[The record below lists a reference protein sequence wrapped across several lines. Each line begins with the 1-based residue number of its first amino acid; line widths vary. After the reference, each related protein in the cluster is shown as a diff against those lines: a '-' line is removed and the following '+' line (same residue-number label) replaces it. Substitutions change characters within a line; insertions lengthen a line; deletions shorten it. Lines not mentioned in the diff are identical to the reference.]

1 MMDMKRI
8 YNILLI
14 MILSLFLL
22 PLGGCFDSDINR
34 SMYEADGEEMQRENH
49 IVGATL
55 KGMQGLV
62 IPTREHLY
70 QFMDAMAG
78 GAYGGYLEGIVDTW
92 VMKFSTFNPEQGWLK
107 SPFAD
112 PIKDMYP
119 QYRDMLNKT
128 DDPVA
133 LAFGKILRV
142 CIMHRVTDIY
152 GPIPYSKMMD
162 NDNSGEDLAVPYDSQ
177 EQVYTQMLKELE
189 EADKVLEENKDLS
202 SEAFRKL
209 EDLYYGNISKW
220 RKFVHSMQLRIA
232 MRMSYVNPTEAQ
244 RIAQEAVEAGVIES
258 NEDNAM
264 LHVAENR
271 SELLFNNWNDYRI
284 SADLVSIMK
293 GYEDPRLD
301 KMFVKGVQTVDQDGE
316 KVDVYDY
323 YGVRIGIFTQKKDDM
338 INLYSKQVISSTD
351 PYLWMNAAEVT
362 FLRAEGALRGWDM
375 GGDAQALYEKA
386 IALSFEERGG
396 TTGADRYVKDTE
408 KKPID
413 YVNPMDGADI
423 KYSHSAVS
431 TITIAWEPGAENFE
445 RNLERIITQK
455 WIAIFPLGLEAW
467 AEHRR
472 TGYPKLL
479 PAVENKD
486 PNNSVNV
493 TIGPRRLPFPAD
505 EYTGN
510 PKYIDQAVEMLNGPD
525 AAGTK
530 LWWDKKD
537 HSIENSQS
545 SN

>member
-128 DDPVA
+128 DDSVA

-220 RKFVHSMQLRIA
+220 RKFVQLDLCISDSPYIHRQGKADDGDRSLHSH
-232 MRMSYVNPTEAQ
+232 YCW
-244 RIAQEAVEAGVIES
+244 G
-258 NEDNAM
+258 
-264 LHVAENR
+264 
-271 SELLFNNWNDYRI
+271 
-284 SADLVSIMK
+284 
-293 GYEDPRLD
+293 
-301 KMFVKGVQTVDQDGE
+301 
-316 KVDVYDY
+316 
-323 YGVRIGIFTQKKDDM
+323 
-338 INLYSKQVISSTD
+338 LYSPRQATTSGS
-351 PYLWMNAAEVT
+351 PYDDVPPMLPVPAGI
-362 FLRAEGALRGWDM
+362 L
-375 GGDAQALYEKA
+375 QS
-386 IALSFEERGG
+386 IFE
-396 TTGADRYVKDTE
+396 
-408 KKPID
+408 
-413 YVNPMDGADI
+413 
-423 KYSHSAVS
+423 
-431 TITIAWEPGAENFE
+431 
-445 RNLERIITQK
+445 
-455 WIAIFPLGLEAW
+455 
-467 AEHRR
+467 
-472 TGYPKLL
+472 
-479 PAVENKD
+479 
-486 PNNSVNV
+486 
-493 TIGPRRLPFPAD
+493 
-505 EYTGN
+505 
-510 PKYIDQAVEMLNGPD
+510 
-525 AAGTK
+525 
-530 LWWDKKD
+530 
-537 HSIENSQS
+537 
-545 SN
+545 

>member
-128 DDPVA
+128 DDSVA

-375 GGDAQALYEKA
+375 GGSARDFYEQGVK
-386 IALSFEERGG
+386 LSFDQRKVS
-396 TTGADRYVKDTE
+396 GADEYLANAVAVPEPFVD
-408 KKPID
+408 P
-413 YVNPMDGADI
+413 VNPA
-423 KYSHSAVS
+423 KCNY
-431 TITIAWEPGAENFE
+431 TPKTKITIAWNEGASTEE
-445 RNLERIITQK
+445 KLERIITQK
-455 WIAIFPLGLEAW
+455 WIANFPLGFEGW
-467 AEHRR
+467 ADYRR
-472 TGYPKLL
+472 TGYPEVF
-479 PAVENKD
+479 P
-486 PNNSVNV
+486 SVSNLSNGV
-493 TIGPRRLPFPAD
+493 IDTNRQLRRLPFPLSEKQGNSANVSAAVSMLGGP
-505 EYTGN
+505 ETGAT
-510 PKYIDQAVEMLNGPD
+510 D
-525 AAGTK
+525 
-530 LWWDKKD
+530 LWWAKK
-537 HSIENSQS
+537 N
-545 SN
+545 

>member
-1 MMDMKRI
+1 
-8 YNILLI
+8 
-14 MILSLFLL
+14 
-22 PLGGCFDSDINR
+22 
-34 SMYEADGEEMQRENH
+34 
-49 IVGATL
+49 
-55 KGMQGLV
+55 
-62 IPTREHLY
+62 
-70 QFMDAMAG
+70 
-78 GAYGGYLEGIVDTW
+78 
-92 VMKFSTFNPEQGWLK
+92 
-107 SPFAD
+107 
-112 PIKDMYP
+112 MYP
-119 QYRDMLNKT
+119 QYRDMMNKT

-162 NDNSGEDLAVPYDSQ
+162 NDNSGEDLAVAYDSQ

-244 RIAQEAVEAGVIES
+244 RIAQKAVEAGVIES

-362 FLRAEGALRGWDM
+362 FLRAEGALRGWNM

-396 TTGADRYVKDTE
+396 ATGADQYVKDAE

-423 KYSHSAVS
+423 KYSHPAVS
-431 TITIAWEPGAENFE
+431 TITIAWEPGASISNGTWSVSLLKNGLQYSRWGWKHG
-445 RNLERIITQK
+445 RNIVVRAT
-455 WIAIFPLGLEAW
+455 
-467 AEHRR
+467 R
-472 TGYPKLL
+472 KLL

-493 TIGPRRLPFPAD
+493 TIGPRRLPFLAD